1 VRFGNRTR
9 PVVARGLLLAPA
21 LILVSAAVV
30 APTLIA
36 LVDSF
41 QNEGKWTLAN
51 YGEFFL
57 SAPYPQVL
65 RNTLIVAL
73 IVTVVS
79 LAAAAPVSAF
89 LARQRP
95 TVAGVAFGVIAASL
109 WVPILVKTYS
119 WEVLLAKAGPINAL
133 LMHAGIVDQPVPFL
147 YTRLAVVL
155 AMTQVMIPY
164 AATIL
169 FAGMRRVDWEL
180 IVAART
186 LGASLWMLFAEVYWP
201 QVRFTVVMAALV
213 VFVVASSFFVTPAL
227 LGGPREI
234 MIGMQMHSDL
244 VNRYDSGMAATTGV
258 ILTVI
263 LTLAAWVALKASGA
277 TFRRAATELAR

>member
-1 VRFGNRTR
+1 MQSGDRAR
-9 PVVARGLLLAPA
+9 PFAARAWLIAPA
-21 LILVSAAVV
+21 LLLVTAAVL

-41 QNEGKWTLAN
+41 QSEGKWTLAN
-51 YGEFFL
+51 YAEFFL
-57 SAPYPQVL
+57 NAPYPQVL
-65 RNTLIVAL
+65 LNTLTIAL

-89 LARQRP
+89 LARQRSA
-95 TVAGVAFGVIAASL
+95 VAGVAFGVIAASL

-119 WEVLLAKAGPINAL
+119 WEVLLAKLGPINAVL
-133 LMHAGIVDQPVPFL
+133 VGAGVIDQPVPFL

-180 IVAART
+180 VVAART
-186 LGASLWMLFAEVYWP
+186 LGAGVWMVFSRVYWP

-227 LGGPREI
+227 LGGPHEI
-234 MIGMQMHSDL
+234 MLGMQMHTDL
-244 VNRYDSGMAATTGV
+244 VNRYESGMAATTGT

-263 LTLAAWVALKASGA
+263 LTIAAWLALKASGA
-277 TFRRAATELAR
+277 SFRRAATELTR

>member
-1 VRFGNRTR
+1 VKSGNRAR
-9 PVVARGLLLAPA
+9 RGLARAWLVAPA
-21 LILVSAAVV
+21 MLLVSAAVL
-30 APTLIA
+30 APTFIA
-36 LVDSF
+36 LIDSF
-41 QNEGKWTLAN
+41 QSEGKWTAAN

-57 SAPYPQVL
+57 NAPYPQVL
-65 RNTLIVAL
+65 LNTLIVAL
-73 IVTVVS
+73 IVTGVS

-89 LARQRP
+89 LARQRLQ
-95 TVAGVAFGVIAASL
+95 VAGVAFGVIAASL

-133 LMHAGIVDQPVPFL
+133 LLHAGVVDQPVPLL

-164 AATIL
+164 ATTIL

-186 LGASLWMLFAEVYWP
+186 LGASTWMVFAEVYWP
-201 QVRFTVVMAALV
+201 QVRFTVVMASLV

-234 MIGMQMHSDL
+234 MLGMQMHSDL
-244 VNRYDSGMAATTGV
+244 VNRYDSGMAATAGV
-258 ILTVI
+258 VLTAI
-263 LTLAAWVALKASGA
+263 LTLAAWLALKASGA
-277 TFRRAATELAR
+277 SFRRAATELAR